1 MNPVESW
8 RSTLD
13 QILSEQEYQAYYQ
26 DNRNILQ
33 RIWDFVKEWV
43 LDLIYQWFNGLTPS
57 SATGD
62 LIVAILF
69 IVMAIVVVSL
79 AIYLLKNWQ
88 RRQRLKRDQP
98 LKGLTINS
106 QTLKDYQRSL
116 QEAETNE
123 NYQAAVRFHF
133 LILLFELDQK
143 QWLNKE
149 RWKTNW
155 DYYQEIKRL
164 KKDQAEPFYQLA
176 IYFEAVTYGNKQ
188 VNQDDYQQYVRR
200 AGGMK

>member
-57 SATGD
+57 RATGD

-98 LKGLTINS
+98 LKGLTIN
-106 QTLKDYQRSL
+106 
-116 QEAETNE
+116 
-123 NYQAAVRFHF
+123 F
-133 LILLFELDQK
+133 
-143 QWLNKE
+143 
-149 RWKTNW
+149 
-155 DYYQEIKRL
+155 
-164 KKDQAEPFYQLA
+164 
-176 IYFEAVTYGNKQ
+176 
-188 VNQDDYQQYVRR
+188 
-200 AGGMK
+200 

>member
-1 MNPVESW
+1 MNQVESW

-13 QILSEQEYQAYYQ
+13 QILSEHEYQAYYQ

-69 IVMAIVVVSL
+69 IVMAIVVASL

-98 LKGLTINS
+98 LKGLTINAQS
-106 QTLKDYQRSL
+106 LQDYQRSL
-116 QEAETNE
+116 EEAEANN
-123 NYQAAVRFHF
+123 NYQAAVRFRF

-164 KKDQAEPFYQLA
+164 KKDQAESFYQLA
-176 IYFEAVTYGNKQ
+176 VYFEAVTYGNKQ
-188 VNQDDYQQYVRR
+188 VERDDYLQYVRR